1 MQIVDNRAVLL
12 KLRNPAKVTQIIPK
26 SKELSDN
33 RVVVNWGVEEARV
46 LKNLNIN
53 IPSPIRSRYEWTG
66 KYEPMKHQRTTS
78 EFFTLHKRGFCF
90 NEQGTGKTASAIWS
104 ADYLL
109 NEGHINRVLVI
120 CPLSIMHSAWVDDL
134 FTFAMHR
141 TVDVAYGPAPKRR
154 EIIERG
160 AEFVVIN
167 YDGVEIVA
175 DTIANGGFD
184 LIIVDEATHY
194 KNPQTKRWKTL
205 NKLLNSDTWLWMMT
219 GTPAAQSP
227 LDAYGLA
234 KLVNP
239 NSVPRFF
246 SAFRDQVMYK
256 VTNFKW
262 AQKDTATDTVYNA
275 LQPAIRFTKEEC
287 LDLPDMVYV
296 KREVELTRQQT
307 KYYKELKN
315 KMVMQAA
322 GEQITAVN
330 AAVGMNKLLQIS
342 AGAVYTDD
350 GGSLE
355 FDIKHR
361 YKVLR
366 EVIDESSKKVLV
378 FVPFKH
384 VIDILSEKLTAD
396 GISTSI
402 IRGDVSGA
410 RRTEIFKQF
419 QQTDT
424 PQVRVIQPQATAHG
438 VTLTAANTVVWWGP
452 TSSLETY
459 AQANARVHRKGQDH
473 KCTVVQLQGSAVEK
487 RVYSLLDNR
496 IDVHTKMIDLY
507 NEILD

>member
-194 KNPQTKRWKTL
+194 KNPQTKR
-205 NKLLNSDTWLWMMT
+205 
-219 GTPAAQSP
+219 
-227 LDAYGLA
+227 LD
-234 KLVNP
+234 V
-239 NSVPRFF
+239 
-246 SAFRDQVMYK
+246 
-256 VTNFKW
+256 
-262 AQKDTATDTVYNA
+262 
-275 LQPAIRFTKEEC
+275 
-287 LDLPDMVYV
+287 
-296 KREVELTRQQT
+296 VER
-307 KYYKELKN
+307 
-315 KMVMQAA
+315 
-322 GEQITAVN
+322 
-330 AAVGMNKLLQIS
+330 
-342 AGAVYTDD
+342 
-350 GGSLE
+350 
-355 FDIKHR
+355 
-361 YKVLR
+361 
-366 EVIDESSKKVLV
+366 
-378 FVPFKH
+378 
-384 VIDILSEKLTAD
+384 
-396 GISTSI
+396 
-402 IRGDVSGA
+402 DVSLL
-410 RRTEIFKQF
+410 E
-419 QQTDT
+419 
-424 PQVRVIQPQATAHG
+424 RV
-438 VTLTAANTVVWWGP
+438 
-452 TSSLETY
+452 
-459 AQANARVHRKGQDH
+459 D
-473 KCTVVQLQGSAVEK
+473 
-487 RVYSLLDNR
+487 
-496 IDVHTKMIDLY
+496 
-507 NEILD
+507 